1 MTISPNKS
9 RHPFIIQGLANHSL
23 IVLFLIALFFGGTAT
38 ANEHENNTKLI
49 VANQQLGQHLEPEL
63 TAGRWQLV
71 MFWATWCSVC
81 KSDFKHLQAFLAERP
96 ELKLDLMGVAFD
108 GIEEEEKARALVK
121 KYNLHYTHILTTKE
135 VAAEYYSQAA
145 EEELIGPPSY
155 LLFNKEN
162 QVAATSSNAI
172 DLDSLELF
180 LD

>member
-1 MTISPNKS
+1 MITLINTS
-9 RHPFIIQGLANHSL
+9 RHYSITQGLTARSL
-23 IVLFLIALFFGGTAT
+23 IAIVLMTLFLGSTVT
-38 ANEHENNTKLI
+38 ANQDENNTKLI

-96 ELKLDLMGVAFD
+96 ELKLDLIGVAFD
-108 GIEEEEKARALVK
+108 GIEEETKARALIK
-121 KYNLHYTHILTTKE
+121 KNNLHYTHILTTEK
-135 VAAEYYSQAA
+135 VAAEYYLQAA
-145 EEELIGPPSY
+145 EEELVGPPSY
-155 LLFNKEN
+155 LLFDKDN
-162 QVAATSSNAI
+162 QVAAISSNAI